1 MKFPYDTLTFK
12 HNPFQ
17 NQTDLSPTEMGARIL
32 LQELQNM
39 LDVDGPP
46 KRPPRESKLNDRQLV
61 ENTFQKLSI
70 MENLTN
76 ETLGLVT
83 RVGTSLIKKLA
94 EAPGPMTKPTAGRF
108 EKFFYYILKML
119 SHDTHLVICL
129 KM

>member
-1 MKFPYDTLTFK
+1 
-12 HNPFQ
+12 
-17 NQTDLSPTEMGARIL
+17 MGARIL

-94 EAPGPMTKPTAGRF
+94 EEPGPMTKPTEGSI
-108 EKFFYYILKML
+108 EKFIYYILKML
-119 SHDTHLVICL
+119 SRDTHLPENAMTNLQEIGMSL
-129 KM
+129 S